1 MEPLNLMIDNELL
14 EAGLKVT
21 GLKSRNKLVE
31 FALRELLR
39 REAQKKL
46 LELKGKIDWAGHL
59 KMTRL
64 THNDSC

>member
-46 LELKGKIDWAGHL
+46 LELKGKIEWAGNL